1 MKKVNILIIAL
12 LVVGICGLAL
22 VEGYIRPEMRRR
34 EQQYLLEQKDPLTHD
49 FSRLL
54 KFKSRYM
61 GDASNLPNLN
71 YNLPLGDLQITFQ
84 LYPETLTAEI
94 NYQDALT
101 GIEAEL
107 FDRAL
112 VYNATANFVLIDNL
126 ETLILNFEQDSYTIS
141 RRTVESWYGV
151 DLASLQNEARWAEK
165 VQRPLSD
172 RAYVRS
178 FIEENFT
185 MQPRS
190 A

>member
-1 MKKVNILIIAL
+1 MRKLNILIIAL

-22 VEGYIRPEMRRR
+22 VEGYIRSEMSRR
-34 EQQYLLEQKDPLTHD
+34 EQQYLSEQRDPLTHD

-54 KFKSRYM
+54 EFRSRYM
-61 GDASNLPNLN
+61 GDASNLANLN
-71 YNLPLGDLQITFQ
+71 YNLPLSDLQRKFQ
-84 LYPETLTAEI
+84 LHPEALTAEI
-94 NYQDALT
+94 KYQDSPT

-126 ETLILNFEQDSYTIS
+126 ETLILNFEHDSYTIS
-141 RRTVESWYGV
+141 RRAVESWYGV
-151 DLASLQNEARWAEK
+151 DLASLQSEARWADK

-172 RAYVRS
+172 RAYVNS
-178 FIEENFT
+178 FIKENFT
-185 MQPRS
+185 IQPRP